1 MPMHH
6 HVIDLAITQLQ
17 RPPAAATIRRYL
29 TTRHVYLKND
39 DLQKTN
45 PDDHLGIWTDTIM

>member
-1 MPMHH
+1 MHH